1 MVTTTLTP
9 ADAAKVERIAHE
21 LSAKPGPLIEVL
33 HAVQHAFGYVPP
45 GAIPLIASQLNL
57 SRAEVH
63 GVVTFY
69 HHFRS
74 TPPGV
79 RTIQVC
85 RAEACQSMR
94 GEALESHVKEAL
106 GINYHE
112 TTADNRFSL
121 EPVYCLGNCACAPSI
136 MIGENIHGRVT
147 PAVFDELLSEARSTS

>member
-1 MVTTTLTP
+1 MVTTNLTP
-9 ADAAKVERIAHE
+9 DDATTVERIARE
-21 LSAKPGPLIEVL
+21 LSTKPGPLIEVL
-33 HAVQHAFGYVPP
+33 HAVQHAFGYVPQ

-69 HHFRS
+69 HHFRN
-74 TPPGV
+74 TPPGA

-85 RAEACQSMR
+85 RAEACQAMR
-94 GEALESHVKEAL
+94 GEALEAHVKEVL
-106 GINYHE
+106 GIGYHE

-136 MIGENIHGRVT
+136 MIGNDLHGRVT
-147 PAVFDELLSEARSTS
+147 PAVFDELLSDAGSTS